1 MKKATEDQFNEL
13 HSLVTNEFLQR
24 VKSGTAST
32 QDLKAACDWLKINDI
47 SGVAFEGSPLD
58 KLANVIPKHVRD
70 NSPGGK
76 YAHSK
81 KYKRDHANARAK
93 LGIPKGSKTDASKQ
107 PDGSYKRESLK
118 INRGRGGAKR
128 K

>member
-1 MKKATEDQFNEL
+1 MAKTSTEQYR
-13 HSLVTNEFLQR
+13 TNA
-24 VKSGTAST
+24 KSRA
-32 QDLKAACDWLKINDI
+32 
-47 SGVAFEGSPLD
+47 
-58 KLANVIPKHVRD
+58 KHVKD

-81 KYKRDHANARAK
+81 AYKRAHGEARNRLK
-93 LGIPKGSKTDASKQ
+93 IRSSSVDASKQ